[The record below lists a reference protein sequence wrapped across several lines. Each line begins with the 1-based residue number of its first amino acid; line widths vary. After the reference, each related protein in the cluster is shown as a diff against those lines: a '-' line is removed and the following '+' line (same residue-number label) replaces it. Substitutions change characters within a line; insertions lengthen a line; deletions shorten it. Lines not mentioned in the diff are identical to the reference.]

1 MTSPSKMP
9 TKNHTLI
16 LSVNAGSSSLKISAF
31 SPVDNFAP
39 NSIDE
44 PVHLLL
50 TASFENL
57 TSPPALFSFKAEGQS
72 VSTESRKNEHVQ
84 GVTDHESAFQHF
96 LHFLQQSTK
105 FNREDIGRIC
115 HRVVHGGDYSNPV
128 TISSESYDH
137 IESLSDL
144 APL

>member
-1 MTSPSKMP
+1 MP

-57 TSPPALFSFKAEGQS
+57 TSHPALFSFKAEGKS
-72 VSTESRKNEHVQ
+72 VSTE
-84 GVTDHESAFQHF
+84 
-96 LHFLQQSTK
+96 
-105 FNREDIGRIC
+105 
-115 HRVVHGGDYSNPV
+115 
-128 TISSESYDH
+128 
-137 IESLSDL
+137 
-144 APL
+144 